1 MRREKSRAI
10 IIPFIGGKDVMPI
23 TGYFGPYPHDYE
35 GFPNYFTEDIFQKIA
50 DAGINLMVYSA
61 ADYHTQPEFVE
72 MNLMFGEK
80 YGVGVFV
87 TDNSIV
93 EGDGA
98 QTITAEV
105 AIKKM
110 ELFKDRKAFCGMY
123 VVDEPT
129 ATYYCDTNGSR
140 LISKYEKASKVL
152 QQDLNQLCYI
162 NLLPVINLET
172 ETRVNYERYVN
183 EFCDTLQP
191 KVVLWDM
198 YPFDKNR
205 EGKMEVYFYNM
216 DVIRKAA
223 DDRNLPFWAF
233 IQAGS
238 QWNDNWNEFE
248 TTTPYFPDEEQ
259 FNWNVNTSLAFGAQ
273 GIQYF
278 PLVQPYQ
285 FTITKEGDYECN
297 GIIGAMGN
305 KTQWY
310 YYAQTVNR
318 HIKAID
324 KVLMNST
331 HKGVIASGEQAKRDL
346 EFTTCVIESESFNEL
361 QSVSGNA
368 LVGCFNY
375 QGKTA
380 LYVVN
385 HSFEHVQNIKLEFEG
400 VQNLQVIQKAKEAD
414 VSTSELILDMAAGEG
429 ILIVIQQSR
438 RRN

>member
-1 MRREKSRAI
+1 MRQEKSRAI
-10 IIPFIGGKDVMPI
+10 AIPFIGGKNVMPI

-35 GFPNYFTEDIFQKIA
+35 GFPDYFTDDIFKKIA
-50 DAGINLMVYSA
+50 DAGINLIVRLA
-61 ADYHTQPEFVE
+61 ADYHTQPELIE
-72 MNLMFGEK
+72 KALSLGEK

-87 TDNSIV
+87 SDNSIV
-93 EGDGA
+93 EGEEA
-98 QTITAEV
+98 QIITAEI
-105 AIKKM
+105 AAQKI
-110 ELFKDRKAFCGMY
+110 EAYKDRKAFCGMY

-129 ATYYCDTNGSR
+129 ATYFCDPDGSR
-140 LISKYEKASKVL
+140 LISKYERASKIL
-152 QQDLNQLCYI
+152 QQDLDQLCYI
-162 NLLPVINLET
+162 NLLPIYNFEP

-191 KVVLWDM
+191 KVVMWDM
-198 YPFDKNR
+198 YPFDKSR

-223 DDRNLPFWAF
+223 DERNLPFWAF
-233 IQAGS
+233 VQAGS
-238 QWNDNWNEFE
+238 QWNDGWDEFE
-248 TTTPYFPDEEQ
+248 AIKPYFPNNSQ
-259 FNWNVNTSLAFGAQ
+259 FDWNVNTSLAFGAQ

-285 FTITKEGDYECN
+285 FTMTKEGDYECN

-310 YYAQTVNR
+310 YYAQTINK
-318 HIKAID
+318 HIRAID
-324 KVLMNST
+324 EVLMNSM
-331 HKGVIASGEQAKRDL
+331 HKGVIASGDQAKKDL

-361 QSVSGNA
+361 QSVSGDA

-385 HSFEHVQNIKLEFEG
+385 HSFEQAQKVKLTFGG
-400 VQNLQVIQKAKEAD
+400 VQNLQLIQKSKASDAK
-414 VSTSELILDMAAGEG
+414 TSELILDMAAGEG
-429 ILIVIQQSR
+429 ILIVIQ
-438 RRN
+438 